1 MTLLELLVEKGRKH
15 TWGWAKAARWAK
27 GRQDVVAWRII
38 DEAEVDFIANSSGE
52 KVTKEQYE
60 EALAATK
67 EQKMKYE
74 YLKGS
79 EKDFEGAP
87 EWAELIYMGNV
98 RCFVGRD
105 GKWMND
111 GSAHAFS
118 DFAIH
123 IGNLGLKRIAERQ
136 PITEPS
142 WDGVG
147 LPPVGCEV
155 EFKAEDGGWGAGT
168 VLFVGEKRIFWR
180 CHEDNME
187 YNCEISPP
195 EFRQIH
201 SEADKKRDEAINAMR
216 ECLGHASG
224 LIEVSN
230 IYTAIAAGK
239 IPGVKLE
246 D

>member
-1 MTLLELLVEKGRKH
+1 
-15 TWGWAKAARWAK
+15 
-27 GRQDVVAWRII
+27 
-38 DEAEVDFIANSSGE
+38 
-52 KVTKEQYE
+52 
-60 EALAATK
+60 
-67 EQKMKYE
+67 MKYE

-87 EWAELIYMGNV
+87 EWATLYTSCAGEDYFFAEFHG
-98 RCFVGRD
+98 VGARVFD
-105 GKWMND
+105 VEKKSEFKIDYAFD
-111 GSAHAFS
+111 GSGV
-118 DFAIH
+118 DV
-123 IGNLGLKRIAERQ
+123 IAERR
-136 PITEPS
+136 PIIEPS

-155 EFKAEDGGWGAGT
+155 EFKASDGSWGAGT

-195 EFRQIH
+195 EFRPIR
-201 SEADKKRDEAINAMR
+201 SEADKNRDAFVNYLHCDESLGMHRLFKSTAEALYN
-216 ECLGHASG
+216 L
-224 LIEVSN
+224 
-230 IYTAIAAGK
+230 IAAGK